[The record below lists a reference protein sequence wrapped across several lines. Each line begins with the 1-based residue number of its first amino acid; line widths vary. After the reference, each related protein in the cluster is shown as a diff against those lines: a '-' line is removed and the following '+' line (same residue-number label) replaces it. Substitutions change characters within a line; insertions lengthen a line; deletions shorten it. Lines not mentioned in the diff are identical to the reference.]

1 MGGILHLMGNILL
14 TNLFFTITAVAV
26 IVVTIL
32 IAVGLYY
39 VIGILRAVRDI
50 AERVREGSEM
60 IAGDAAQ
67 LREEILSGSIFSAL
81 YAKAATMA
89 SFGARRARR
98 KKKAEPEHAHEA
110 EEDAH
115 GSEQQIDIE

>member
-1 MGGILHLMGNILL
+1 MSDVLL

-32 IAVGLYY
+32 IAIGLYY
-39 VIGILRAVRDI
+39 VIGILRAVRDV
-50 AERVREGSEM
+50 AERVREGSEI

-81 YAKAATMA
+81 YARAATMTGFA
-89 SFGARRARR
+89 ARSKARR
-98 KKKAEPEHAHEA
+98 KKKSEKEQPQTEDMTEEHA
-110 EEDAH
+110 D
-115 GSEQQIDIE
+115 EQEIDIE

>member
-1 MGGILHLMGNILL
+1 MSDVLL

-32 IAVGLYY
+32 IAIGLYY
-39 VIGILRAVRDI
+39 VIGILRAVRDV
-50 AERVREGSEM
+50 AERVREGSEI

-81 YAKAATMA
+81 YARAATMTG
-89 SFGARRARR
+89 FGTRSKARRR
-98 KKKAEPEHAHEA
+98 KKSEKEQPQTEDMTEEHA
-110 EEDAH
+110 D
-115 GSEQQIDIE
+115 EQEIDIE